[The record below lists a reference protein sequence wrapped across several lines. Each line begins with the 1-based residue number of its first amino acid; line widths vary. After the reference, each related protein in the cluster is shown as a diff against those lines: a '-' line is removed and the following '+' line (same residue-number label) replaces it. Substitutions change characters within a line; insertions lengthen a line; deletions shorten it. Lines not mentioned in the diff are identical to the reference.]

1 MAWSIVEVARMAK
14 VSSRTL
20 RHYHD
25 IGLLL
30 PAYVGTNGYRYYQ
43 HEQLLRLQQIL
54 LLRELD
60 LGLEA
65 ISEVLAGHRDQ
76 TQVLRQHEQWLRS
89 EQHRLGRLADTV
101 AHTITSLE
109 GGTAMSAPELF
120 EGFADRQAQA
130 EQALAGRYGEGV
142 REHFATAR
150 ERTKA
155 WSQKDYLDA
164 QQQAEQLD
172 SEVLELMRAGVA
184 PETPAGPRRDRRALP
199 HGQPALDAEPGQLH
213 RARTAVRR
221 GPAVPGPLRL
231 PSRRARRVPA
241 RRHRRLRQPASD
253 LTAFR

>member
-1 MAWSIVEVARMAK
+1 MAK

-25 IGLLL
+25 VGLLV
-30 PAYVGTNGYRYYQ
+30 PAYVGTNGYRYYEQ
-43 HEQLLRLQQIL
+43 EQLLRLQQIL
-54 LLRELD
+54 LLRELN

-89 EQHRLGRLADTV
+89 EQSRLGRLANTV

-130 EQALAGRYGEGV
+130 EQALAGRFGEGV

-150 ERTKA
+150 ERTKD
-155 WSQKDYLDA
+155 WSRQDYLDA
-164 QQQAEQLD
+164 QQQAEQVD
-172 SEVLELMRAGVA
+172 GKVLELMRAGVA
-184 PETPAGPRRDRRALP
+184 PDA
-199 HGQPALDAEPGQLH
+199 QQALDVVDEHYRMIIQHWTPNRDSYTGLGQLYVEDPQY
-213 RARTAVRR
+213 RARYDAQAA
-221 GPAVPGPLRL
+221 GLAEYLRDAIAAYA
-231 PSRRARRVPA
+231 SQ
-241 RRHRRLRQPASD
+241 RL
-253 LTAFR
+253 T

>member
-1 MAWSIVEVARMAK
+1 MAG

-25 IGLLL
+25 IGLLV
-30 PAYVGTNGYRYYQ
+30 PASVGSNGYRYYAQ
-43 HEQLLRLQQIL
+43 EQLLRLQQIL

-65 ISEVLAGHRDQ
+65 IAEVLAGHRDQ
-76 TQVLRQHEQWLRS
+76 AQVLRQHEQWLRS
-89 EQHRLGRLADTV
+89 ERHRLGRLADTV

-150 ERTKA
+150 ERTKN
-155 WSQKDYLDA
+155 WSQQDYLDA
-164 QQQAEQLD
+164 HQQAEQLD
-172 SEVLELMRAGVA
+172 SRVLELMRAGVA
-184 PETPAGPRRDRRALP
+184 PDAP
-199 HGQPALDAEPGQLH
+199 QALDVIQEHHHMVTQHWTPNRDSYTGLGQLYVEDPQY
-213 RARTAVRR
+213 RARYDAQAD
-221 GPAVPGPLRL
+221 GLAEYLRDAIAAYA
-231 PSRRARRVPA
+231 SQ
-241 RRHRRLRQPASD
+241 RL
-253 LTAFR
+253 T